1 MHALVAGQVGL
12 GGGGEAAQLT
22 LEGPFSWGTDRETDR
37 EDEDGWIERR
47 TDSSGSSLTQTFI
60 FDI

>member
-22 LEGPFSWGTDRETDR
+22 LEGPFSLGTDRQTGKIR
-37 EDEDGWIERR
+37 TGGQEDGQREIQNHCPSQVEAH
-47 TDSSGSSLTQTFI
+47 
-60 FDI
+60 